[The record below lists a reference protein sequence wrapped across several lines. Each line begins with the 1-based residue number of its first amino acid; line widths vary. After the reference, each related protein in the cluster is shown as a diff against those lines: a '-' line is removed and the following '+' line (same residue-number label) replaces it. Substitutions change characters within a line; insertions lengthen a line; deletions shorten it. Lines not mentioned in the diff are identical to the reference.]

1 MSPCATRTNTTT
13 TTTATA
19 GFSTEPLRWNTGMQ
33 AGLMLLC
40 LLYFHCRV
48 WWRTCL
54 DGPFRKSSSNRI
66 FLLLGAMTCVNCIFG
81 MMNAFHV
88 NNAVMVA
95 SIENLLLLGT
105 NLTGFA
111 LIVLVTVLATLPRA
125 HCMHVLLRWLCCGSD
140 LTGEDRTYLMY
151 SCRLVLLTLTLTPPS
166 LPLRHGADDSFGLW
180 PSHATL
186 RRISRS
192 SHGAEVAGIVDDL
205 QDATTVVRGCATA
218 PPEVA
223 DVLSLEEC
231 IQGLQRSWLKTRSW
245 GSIFQLVV
253 SDILEECLLVQARLR
268 PVALRYRPRWD
279 TGNRYPRLCIL
290 TGP

>member
-1 MSPCATRTNTTT
+1 MSLCATRTTTT
-13 TTTATA
+13 INTRL
-19 GFSTEPLRWNTGMQ
+19 STEPPRWNTGMQ
-33 AGLMLLC
+33 AGLMLMC

-48 WWRTCL
+48 LWHTYL

-66 FLLLGAMTCVNCIFG
+66 FILLGAMTCVNSIFG
-81 MMNAFHV
+81 MMNAFQV
-88 NNAVMVA
+88 KNAVMVA
-95 SIENLLLLGT
+95 SIENLLLLGI

-111 LIVLVTVLATLPRA
+111 LIVLVTVLAMLPRA
-125 HCMHVLLRWLCCGSD
+125 HCIHVLVRCFCCGSD
-140 LTGEDRTYLMY
+140 LTGEDRTYLMCFP
-151 SCRLVLLTLTLTPPS
+151 SLVLLTLTLSSPS
-166 LPLRHGADDSFGLW
+166 LPVCHGTDDSFGLW

-192 SHGAEVAGIVDDL
+192 SHGAEVASIVDDL
-205 QDATTVVRGCATA
+205 QDAYTVFRGCATA

-245 GSIFQLVV
+245 GSIFQLIV

-279 TGNRYPRLCIL
+279 TGNRNPRLCIL